1 MMLYGGGRHIED
13 IREIRDD
20 LVLRNLVGLEKMPSL
35 STYGDWLVRQ
45 GKAGS
50 IEVMEQI
57 NGEVGKKVCLKEKD
71 KQNQSEIL
79 L

>member
-1 MMLYGGGRHIED
+1 MGKKASEED
-13 IREIRDD
+13 
-20 LVLRNLVGLEKMPSL
+20 LAGLEKMLSL

-45 GKAGS
+45 GKAGG
-50 IEVMEQI
+50 IEVMDLFSSNEWCYHVI
-57 NGEVGKKVCLKEKD
+57 ATNKD